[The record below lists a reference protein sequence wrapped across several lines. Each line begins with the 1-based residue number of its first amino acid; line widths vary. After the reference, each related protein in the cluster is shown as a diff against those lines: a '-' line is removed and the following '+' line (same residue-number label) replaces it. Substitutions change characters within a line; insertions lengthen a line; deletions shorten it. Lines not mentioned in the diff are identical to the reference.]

1 MRRTWLIWVVSLLAT
16 TATAGPELAV
26 SHPRRSL
33 RLAPSVV
40 ASELVGKLT
49 AVYGT
54 LNAEQNWYVG
64 SYVCLACH
72 QEYGTWKETKH
83 NQALRQPRPEY
94 ALIPGKGVVAD
105 YDNNGVDDFAQGLD
119 FNQISSVF
127 DKYKPNAPK
136 LSLENG
142 TYYITIGSLKMPVVF
157 TQGGTGSWKQRFG
170 VRIPVSD
177 LPGGFSAEIYMSP
190 IQYNEAT
197 RQYVLYN
204 DKNWYDQTTN
214 QPKWNAGVTS
224 AQLASHGGTFS
235 KNCIGCHANGI
246 RELGQTAT
254 GEWLY
259 RGWIATV
266 YDPADPGVFD
276 YDGDGNADLV
286 NIGCESCH
294 GPGLQH
300 VLAGGSPSKI
310 VNPEKLS
317 TQEANEVCGQCHIRV
332 ESVPN
337 GTHEWPYNDAA
348 KKSWVPGSGEPLANY
363 YHDEGGYWADGMT
376 SRQHHQQFPD
386 LYRSSKPTF
395 QFHPV
400 RCTECHDPHRN
411 TANKHQIVDHI
422 TEGSLVI
429 STSNDNNTLCLAC
442 HATHGP
448 FADITKEQVANLEE
462 NLDHIENVVSAHT
475 HHPYGPE
482 RRMGLSRCSKCHM
495 PLTATSAIAY
505 DIHSHTFEVVPPE
518 KTLKYQEQGGMPNA
532 CAVSCH
538 ATKVNSFGLGL
549 DPSLSTWNADFDKNL
564 ATRLMYYYGPN
575 GVWWQKALTPSQAPD
590 NLSYQ
595 PPEDGQ

>member
-1 MRRTWLIWVVSLLAT
+1 MNARTLKLMVVVATLALG
-16 TATAGPELAV
+16 TATAAELAS
-26 SHPRRSL
+26 SHPRQWL
-33 RLAPSVV
+33 QPAKGGVATAAVV
-40 ASELVGKLT
+40 SKLT
-49 AVYGT
+49 AVYGPLT
-54 LNAEQNWYVG
+54 SDANWYVG

-72 QEYGTWKETKH
+72 QEYTGWKETKH

-94 ALIPGKGVVAD
+94 SLIPGKGVVAD
-105 YDNNGVDDFAQGLD
+105 YDKNGIDDFQQGLD
-119 FNQISSVF
+119 FNTISSVF

-136 LSLENG
+136 LSFESG
-142 TYYITIGSLKMPVVF
+142 KYYITIGSLKMPVVF

-177 LPGGFSAEIYMSP
+177 LPSGLSAEIYMSP

-197 RQYVLYN
+197 GRYVLYN
-204 DKNWYDQTTN
+204 EKNWYDPNTN
-214 QPKWNAGVTS
+214 QPKWSAGVTS
-224 AQLASHGGTFS
+224 AQLASHGGTYS
-235 KNCIGCHANGI
+235 KKCIGCHATGI

-259 RGWIATV
+259 RGWIAAV

-300 VLAGGSPSKI
+300 VLAGGAQSKI
-310 VNPEKLS
+310 VNPAKLS

-337 GTHEWPYNDAA
+337 GTHEWPYNDAT
-348 KKSWVPGSGEPLANY
+348 KKSWVPGSGEPLSNY
-363 YHDEGGYWADGMT
+363 YKDAGGYWPDGQ
-376 SRQHHQQFPD
+376 SSKQHHQQFED

-400 RCTECHDPHRN
+400 RCTECHDPHVN
-411 TANKHQIVDHI
+411 TANKNQIVERIVSDNVTI
-422 TEGSLVI
+422 PTQ
-429 STSNDNNTLCLAC
+429 NDNNTLCLAC

-448 FADITKEQVANLEE
+448 FSSITKEQVADLDANI
-462 NLDHIENVVSAHT
+462 DHIENVVSAHS
-475 HHPYGPE
+475 HHPYGPD
-482 RRMGLSRCSKCHM
+482 RKMGLSRCSKCHM
-495 PLTATSAIAY
+495 PTIAVTAEAY
-505 DIHSHTFEVVPPE
+505 DIHSHTFEVIPPE
-518 KTLKYQEQGGMPNA
+518 KTLAFQDKGGMPNA

-549 DPSLSTWNADFDKNL
+549 DPSLGTWNEKFDRDL
-564 ATRLMYYYGPN
+564 ASALMKYYGPN
-575 GVWWQKALTPSQAPD
+575 GLWWQKALSAGQGQTAS
-590 NLSYQ
+590 
-595 PPEDGQ
+595 PE

>member
-1 MRRTWLIWVVSLLAT
+1 MRRTWLIWMVSVLAT

-72 QEYGTWKETKH
+72 QEHATWKETKH

-177 LPGGFSAEIYMSP
+177 LPGGLSAEIYMSP
-190 IQYNEAT
+190 IQYNEAK

-224 AQLASHGGTFS
+224 AQLASHGGTYS
-235 KNCIGCHANGI
+235 KSCIGCHATGI

-317 TQEANEVCGQCHIRV
+317 TQEANEICGQCHIRV

-363 YHDEGGYWADGMT
+363 YRDMGGYWPDGMT
-376 SRQHHQQFPD
+376 SRQHHQQVPD

-411 TANKHQIVDHI
+411 TTNKHQIVDHI
-422 TEGSLVI
+422 TQGSLVI

-448 FADITKEQVANLEE
+448 FADITMEQVANLEE

-482 RRMGLSRCSKCHM
+482 RSMGLSRCSKCHM

-564 ATRLMYYYGPN
+564 ATKLMYYYGPN